1 MISSL
6 NIRALNSR
14 TRSSSL
20 SRLRAASW
28 LALPVAAALLLGL
41 SGTAALAQAAKA
53 ASAAAKPAPA
63 AASAPAS
70 PAKKALV
77 KRVIQ
82 LQQPGIEAMA
92 RALVEQPAGAIL
104 QQVGRTLQTNVPA
117 DKREAVGREAQAD
130 VRKFVDEVVPVVRK
144 RAVEIAPGTIGPI
157 LEDKFTEEELKQ
169 LVAWLDSPVSR
180 KYQQIGGEM
189 QKALSEPLIR
199 DSRATVE
206 PKMRALEESLMKR
219 LGVSDAAASAA
230 GGKPASAPTP
240 AKK

>member
-1 MISSL
+1 LISSHHTQAQQRHA
-6 NIRALNSR
+6 IPF
-14 TRSSSL
+14 RSL
-20 SRLRAASW
+20 GLRAASG
-28 LALPVAAALLLGL
+28 LALPLAAALLLGL
-41 SGTAALAQAAKA
+41 SGGTALAQAA
-53 ASAAAKPAPA
+53 APA

-92 RALVEQPAGAIL
+92 RALVEQPASAIL

-117 DKREAVGREAQAD
+117 DKREAVGREAQND
-130 VRKFVDEVVPVVRK
+130 VRKFIDEVVPVVRK

-180 KYQQIGGEM
+180 KYQQIGGDM

-219 LGVSDAAASAA
+219 LGVSDAPASAA
-230 GGKPASAPTP
+230 GGKPAAAPTP

>member
-41 SGTAALAQAAKA
+41 SGTAAVAQSAKA

-130 VRKFVDEVVPVVRK
+130 VRKFVDEVVPIVRK

-219 LGVSDAAASAA
+219 LGVSDAPASAA

>member
-14 TRSSSL
+14 NRSSSL

-41 SGTAALAQAAKA
+41 SGTAAMAQSAKA

-219 LGVSDAAASAA
+219 LGVSDTPASAA

>member
-1 MISSL
+1 
-6 NIRALNSR
+6 
-14 TRSSSL
+14 
-20 SRLRAASW
+20 
-28 LALPVAAALLLGL
+28 
-41 SGTAALAQAAKA
+41 
-53 ASAAAKPAPA
+53 
-63 AASAPAS
+63 
-70 PAKKALV
+70 
-77 KRVIQ
+77 VIQ
-82 LQQPGIEAMA
+82 LQQPGVEAMA

-169 LVAWLDSPVSR
+169 LVAPDSPVSR

-219 LGVSDAAASAA
+219 LGVSDAPASAA

>member
-1 MISSL
+1 
-6 NIRALNSR
+6 
-14 TRSSSL
+14 
-20 SRLRAASW
+20 
-28 LALPVAAALLLGL
+28 VAQGP
-41 SGTAALAQAAKA
+41 
-53 ASAAAKPAPA
+53 AKPAPA

-77 KRVIQ
+77 KRVIE

-92 RALVEQPAGAIL
+92 RALVEQPAGAIM

-117 DKREAVGREAQAD
+117 DKREAVGREAEKD

-144 RAVEIAPGTIGPI
+144 RAVEIAPGAIGPI
-157 LEDKFTEEELKQ
+157 LEEKFTEDELKQ

-180 KYQQIGGEM
+180 KYQQLGGDM

-219 LGVSDAAASAA
+219 LGVSDAPASAA
-230 GGKPASAPTP
+230 SGKPAAAPTP

>member
-1 MISSL
+1 MISNHNLRVQSCGTTRSPALSL
-6 NIRALNSR
+6 RVAAGRALPFAAAVLL
-14 TRSSSL
+14 SL
-20 SRLRAASW
+20 SAG
-28 LALPVAAALLLGL
+28 AAA
-41 SGTAALAQAAKA
+41 AQAA
-53 ASAAAKPAPA
+53 APA

-92 RALVEQPAGAIL
+92 RALVEQPAAAIM
-104 QQVGRTLQTNVPA
+104 QQVGRTLQANVPA
-117 DKREAVGREAQAD
+117 DKREAVGRDAQAD
-130 VRKFVDEVVPVVRK
+130 VRKFVEDVVPTVRK
-144 RAVEIAPGTIGPI
+144 RAIEIAPGTIGPI
-157 LEDKFTEEELKQ
+157 LEQKLTEDELKQ

-180 KYQQIGGEM
+180 KYQQLGGEM

-206 PKMRALEESLMKR
+206 PRMRALEESLMKR
-219 LGVSDAAASAA
+219 LGVSDTPASTA
-230 GGKPASAPTP
+230 GGKPAAAPAP

>member
-14 TRSSSL
+14 NRSSSL

-41 SGTAALAQAAKA
+41 SGTAAMAQSAKA

-219 LGVSDAAASAA
+219 LGVSDAPASAA
-230 GGKPASAPTP
+230 GGKPASVPTP

>member
-1 MISSL
+1 MIPSHHHHAAQRRVSPSRSL
-6 NIRALNSR
+6 
-14 TRSSSL
+14 
-20 SRLRAASW
+20 RLRVASG

-41 SGTAALAQAAKA
+41 SAGGTLAQAA
-53 ASAAAKPAPA
+53 APA
-63 AASAPAS
+63 SASAPAS

-82 LQQPGIEAMA
+82 LQQPGIDAMS
-92 RALVEQPAGAIL
+92 RALVEQPAGAIM
-104 QQVGRTLQTNVPA
+104 QQVNRTLQSNVPA
-117 DKREAVGREAQAD
+117 DKREAVGRDAQND
-130 VRKFVDEVVPVVRK
+130 VRKFIDEVVPVVRK
-144 RAVEIAPGTIGPI
+144 RATEIAPGTIGPI

-180 KYQQIGGEM
+180 KYQQLGGEM

-219 LGVSDAAASAA
+219 LGVSDTPAGASA
-230 GGKPASAPTP
+230 GKPAATPPP